1 MKLRAPDSDP
11 DDTGLVTAE
20 VIGKVIQRVA
30 ERHGSN
36 THTGMKRYYLNKQS
50 MDFGLTTFGSLDAA
64 GEAGAVAKKLD
75 KDLTPAELAQMMRDL
90 DTVSPQAIRRCL

>member
-1 MKLRAPDSDP
+1 MKAAFAAVDDNNSVSPQAIHRSVLCLVLRF
-11 DDTGLVTAE
+11 L
-20 VIGKVIQRVA
+20 
-30 ERHGSN
+30 RHI
-36 THTGMKRYYLNKQS
+36 
-50 MDFGLTTFGSLDAA
+50 LTDCLCLQGSLDA